1 MKNYAIFSWI
11 STFGIKTV
19 RFIMAYQ
26 ADIKVSS
33 NSKTEKNIARWQFF
47 FFTFKCPMKDAHW

>member
-19 RFIMAYQ
+19 SFIMAYQ
-26 ADIKVSS
+26 ADIKASS
-33 NSKTEKNIARWQFF
+33 NSKTEKNIACWQLF
-47 FFTFKCPMKDAHW
+47 FFTFKFLMKGAHW